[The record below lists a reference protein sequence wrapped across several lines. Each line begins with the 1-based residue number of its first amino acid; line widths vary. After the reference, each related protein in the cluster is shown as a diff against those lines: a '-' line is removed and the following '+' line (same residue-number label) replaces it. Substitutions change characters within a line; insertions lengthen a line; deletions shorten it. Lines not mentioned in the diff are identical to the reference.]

1 MTGYGDGIVQF
12 FKWFGKWL
20 SGFRLYFL
28 IPSILLLLL
37 STVLFISGVFW
48 PWGWA
53 VGMVLL
59 FFSGKSSS
67 EKKGYR
73 F

>member
-1 MTGYGDGIVQF
+1 MFGWWANLSPWIRYGVAVF
-12 FKWFGKWL
+12 F
-20 SGFRLYFL
+20 
-28 IPSILLLLL
+28 LLL
-37 STVLFISGVFW
+37 STVLFFGFQRLW

-53 VGMVLL
+53 VGTVLL
-59 FFSGKSSS
+59 FLAGPSDS

>member
-1 MTGYGDGIVQF
+1 MKILHAIGR
-12 FKWFGKWL
+12 WL

-37 STVLFISGVFW
+37 STALFFAGTFW

>member
-1 MTGYGDGIVQF
+1 MRMFQWL
-12 FKWFGKWL
+12 FKML
-20 SGFRLYFL
+20 ASCRLYFL
-28 IPSILLLLL
+28 IPAFLLLAV
-37 STVLFISGVFW
+37 STLMFFGGIFW

>member
-1 MTGYGDGIVQF
+1 MKILQVIGR
-12 FKWFGKWL
+12 WL

-28 IPSILLLLL
+28 IPSILLLLI
-37 STVLFISGVFW
+37 STALFFAGTFW